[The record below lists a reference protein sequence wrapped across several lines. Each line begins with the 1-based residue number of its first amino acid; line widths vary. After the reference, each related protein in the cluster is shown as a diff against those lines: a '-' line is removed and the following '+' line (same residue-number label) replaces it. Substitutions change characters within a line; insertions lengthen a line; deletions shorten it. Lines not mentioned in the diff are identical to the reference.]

1 MGHPPPAWAPEQ
13 HLPDHARS
21 PPREQPLR
29 GGGSFWRYSLWPAGV
44 APATGSSFARHCR
57 VPRQHPPQHLLT
69 PHSTAHASQAQ
80 TSRALPSPRPST
92 PATPLHPRLAPP
104 QTLKKDLAGAII
116 DPQTTGFCL
125 EQILTTTFVNS
136 MDGTSLAF

>member
-1 MGHPPPAWAPEQ
+1 MA
-13 HLPDHARS
+13 S
-21 PPREQPLR
+21 
-29 GGGSFWRYSLWPAGV
+29 GGRPCDGQLLCKALSR
-44 APATGSSFARHCR
+44 APATPA
-57 VPRQHPPQHLLT
+57 PAPPHPPLHR
-69 PHSTAHASQAQ
+69 P
-80 TSRALPSPRPST
+80 RLPSPSLARLAFTTPLHLRLAPPPPPRPST

>member
-13 HLPDHARS
+13 HLPGHARS

-29 GGGSFWRYSLWPAGV
+29 GGGLFLAILTMASGGRPCDGQLLCKALSR
-44 APATGSSFARHCR
+44 APATPASA
-57 VPRQHPPQHLLT
+57 PPHPPLHR
-69 PHSTAHASQAQ
+69 P
-80 TSRALPSPRPST
+80 RLPSPNLARLHHAPPPPPRPSI
-92 PATPLHPRLAPP
+92 PRLAPP